1 MKKSQSQWVI
11 EQLENDA
18 KISRNQ
24 CLRRYISRLSAIIF
38 NLKEKGWIINGYLN
52 KTAKGTDFI
61 YVCSGMPKQIK
72 KITK

>member
-11 EQLENDA
+11 EQLENNA
-18 KISRNQ
+18 QISRNQ